1 MRTNWILCLIALF
14 SMGSAA
20 WSQDTNEVS
29 TDAADNTAARHA
41 TIVFREAQPTRIGRG
56 KVSREAEPILT
67 QRPSSGKK
75 KSGDSFGRS
84 GVRYPGDLSYQG
96 GAVVD
101 SAVSH
106 AIYLLPNGK
115 CPIPPMLGQSRRIS
129 WKIFR
134 TASSVSFGRPIVGLS
149 ARANAIRWA
158 IEQRS
163 NTCLRRFHLLD
174 IDVLSYVHA
183 VASATGGSGYGHIF
197 HVFLPPG
204 QDECFD
210 STFTV
215 CYSPDNSNT
224 FFFCAYHGSVDFT
237 DIGHVLYSVEPYQN
251 VPGCQVRP
259 GTPNG
264 QLVDSTNDVLSH
276 ELFET
281 ITDPDGDAW
290 WNSTGLGLEGQEIG
304 DECIFLVFTSTNVYS
319 DPFIFKIGDDVY
331 ATQPEYSTRCTVAR
345 FIDRD
350 CWGWRGPC
358 PSWESEGM
366 GPHKLKS
373 SLALAAASRVPSNIN
388 I

>member
-1 MRTNWILCLIALF
+1 M
-14 SMGSAA
+14 
-20 WSQDTNEVS
+20 
-29 TDAADNTAARHA
+29 
-41 TIVFREAQPTRIGRG
+41 
-56 KVSREAEPILT
+56 
-67 QRPSSGKK
+67 
-75 KSGDSFGRS
+75 
-84 GVRYPGDLSYQG
+84 
-96 GAVVD
+96 VD
-101 SAVSH
+101 Q
-106 AIYLLPNGK
+106 Y
-115 CPIPPMLGQSRRIS
+115 
-129 WKIFR
+129 
-134 TASSVSFGRPIVGLS
+134 VGL
-149 ARANAIRWA
+149 RASERYTLGNRAKIKYVPP
-158 IEQRS
+158 S
-163 NTCLRRFHLLD
+163 VPLTD

-331 ATQPEYSTRCTVAR
+331 ATQPEYSNALTVAR

-366 GPHKLKS
+366 GPHKLS
-373 SLALAAASRVPSNIN
+373 HRWHWRPRRESLRTSISEVIGKPSWFLLRLTSIFNAVSALACFATHLKLPVFPPRGDG
-388 I
+388 

>member
-1 MRTNWILCLIALF
+1 MKRNWILCLIGLF
-14 SMGSAA
+14 SLGSAA
-20 WSQDTNEVS
+20 WSQDTIELS
-29 TDAADNTAARHA
+29 TGAADKAAA
-41 TIVFREAQPTRIGRG
+41 GQASKVFRQAQPKKTARG
-56 KVSREAEPILT
+56 ASRAEVPLT
-67 QRPSSGKK
+67 LRASSGGKT
-75 KSGDSFGRS
+75 SRSFGQG

-115 CPIPPMLGQSRRIS
+115 CPIPQCWGNPERFLED
-129 WKIFR
+129 
-134 TASSVSFGRPIVGLS
+134 LS
-149 ARANAIRWA
+149 NSQFI
-158 IEQRS
+158 
-163 NTCLRRFHLLD
+163 HLLD
-174 IDVLSYVHA
+174 QYIGLRGSERYTLGNRAKIKYVPPSVPLTDTDVLTYVHA

-215 CYSPDNSNT
+215 CYSPDNPNT
-224 FFFCAYHGSVDFT
+224 FFFCAYHGSADFT

-304 DECIFLVFTSTNVYS
+304 DECIFLLFTSTNVYS
-319 DPFIFKIGDDVY
+319 DPFVFKIGDDVY
-331 ATQPEYSTRCTVAR
+331 ATQPEYSN
-345 FIDRD
+345 
-350 CWGWRGPC
+350 
-358 PSWESEGM
+358 
-366 GPHKLKS
+366 
-373 SLALAAASRVPSNIN
+373 ALHGCAVH
-388 I
+388 